1 MAQRTKGKQSKYWSY
16 NTGERGRN
24 WVRAYEDGRDGKLYL
39 EWRDCGQ
46 RRRALLRNVQDTE
59 VAKQRADRL
68 AAELGEFQLPE
79 SPAPITL
86 DELLRLYGKEVTPG
100 KGGSKQAHDGRATRV
115 WMAFF
120 DGQPEMERRSC
131 RHPSTLDRTD
141 WDRFIE
147 ARRTGTIFGWP
158 NEVGERQVQYDLKF
172 MIAVLNWA
180 MGHKVE
186 GKPILEVSPW
196 QGDLRRSQKWGMPKE
211 QNPLRPGMDEDLRAG
226 LIANSTSWQFEL
238 ALTLE
243 RETKRRNNTI
253 RRLQWSDIDLEAGVI
268 HWRAELDKTGRE
280 NTTPL
285 SREALEALRLA
296 PSRGIG
302 ATPVFPS
309 SRRHGEPTSRH
320 TFQTWLRRA
329 KQRFLQTLPEP
340 QRNQVRNRLLGVG
353 FHAEKRE
360 GVRDPAF
367 RSLPSKIQEE
377 LAGTRFETL
386 SNIYDKVGVEEMRA
400 AMEQVNQAVSG
411 LN

>member
-1 MAQRTKGKQSKYWSY
+1 
-16 NTGERGRN
+16 
-24 WVRAYEDGRDGKLYL
+24 
-39 EWRDCGQ
+39 
-46 RRRALLRNVQDTE
+46 
-59 VAKQRADRL
+59 
-68 AAELGEFQLPE
+68 
-79 SPAPITL
+79 
-86 DELLRLYGKEVTPG
+86 
-100 KGGSKQAHDGRATRV
+100 
-115 WMAFF
+115 
-120 DGQPEMERRSC
+120 
-131 RHPSTLDRTD
+131 
-141 WDRFIE
+141 
-147 ARRTGTIFGWP
+147 
-158 NEVGERQVQYDLKF
+158 
-172 MIAVLNWA
+172 
-180 MGHKVE
+180 
-186 GKPILEVSPW
+186 
-196 QGDLRRSQKWGMPKE
+196 
-211 QNPLRPGMDEDLRAG
+211 MDEDLRAG
-226 LIANSTSWQFEL
+226 LIAHSPNWQFEL

-268 HWRAELDKTGRE
+268 HWRAELDKTGWE

-285 SREALEALRLA
+285 SPEALEALRLA

-302 ATPVFPS
+302 AAPVFPS

-329 KQRFLQTLPEP
+329 KQRFLESRPEP
-340 QRNQVRNRLLGVG
+340 ERNQLRNRLLGVG